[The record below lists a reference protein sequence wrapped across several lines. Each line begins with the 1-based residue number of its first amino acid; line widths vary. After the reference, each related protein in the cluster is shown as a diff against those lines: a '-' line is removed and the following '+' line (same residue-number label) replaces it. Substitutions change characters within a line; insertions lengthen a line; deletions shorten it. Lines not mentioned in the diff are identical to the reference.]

1 MGFEFRVTKEN
12 KELIMSAF
20 SILISDN
27 EKIKFG
33 EPCALGTIRIGEF
46 LTCSPEMFPILS

>member
-1 MGFEFRVTKEN
+1 
-12 KELIMSAF
+12 MSAF